1 MPYSSRACFITPS
14 LFQLHNVQHHTP
26 AAPFLSIA
34 DNIAAV
40 YQKRKAKKHLANHYK
55 LAGIKQKLNSIKV
68 RKSPSDSIAIIIAS
82 VIDAN

>member
-1 MPYSSRACFITPS
+1 MPYSCRACFITPS

-40 YQKRKAKKHLANHYK
+40 YQKKGNKTKYLA
-55 LAGIKQKLNSIKV
+55 APIVEG
-68 RKSPSDSIAIIIAS
+68 DG
-82 VIDAN
+82 